1 MDIAASHIRALWSY
15 QVASEPDPAILKVDY
30 TENTVMFKIEKNK
43 QTNIKMLQCTSN
55 HTEHSHLHRFLFYLN
70 KSGATPNSPHSV

>member
-43 QTNIKMLQCTSN
+43 QTLKCCNAHQITQSIAISIGFC
-55 HTEHSHLHRFLFYLN
+55 FI
-70 KSGATPNSPHSV
+70 

>member
-43 QTNIKMLQCTSN
+43 QTNK
-55 HTEHSHLHRFLFYLN
+55 H
-70 KSGATPNSPHSV
+70 